1 MTGVVVDI
9 PALGAHGTAPALER
23 KRARAWVW
31 VYLGL
36 AGVVTEGALGI
47 LRSDWPGYPVPGPLW
62 WPLVLAVVLVAV
74 GVRQLV
80 AYGRM
85 RRTAATYVWCACAAV
100 VLPGERRWR
109 SLLVIRPHGEERVW
123 AVRVT
128 RLPWRPWPR
137 TEQDAFPLWWAGAPG
152 AAGIVA
158 LEDRREL
165 IRAVPLAA
173 VRPSLREAVDRAGA
187 ALLAEENPARPAPE
201 AVRPVRNRIRW
212 PWCAVLGL
220 LLLGLG
226 EAGQWSWRERD
237 VLVEATVTAAEYG
250 TRAQGDWCEVR
261 WEDPFGGGERH
272 AGRVSCPPDNVYGR
286 WQVDDPLYLW
296 IVADGPWRGA
306 YYHHPVADTVGPGG
320 AAMVTYR
327 GLSQAGGALLTGC
340 LLVLVTR
347 SAGRERLRYAQ
358 DIAERGR
365 RVAAGGPVPGPWPV
379 GTTLPVRGR
388 AAAAPAGAPD
398 PPCRAGGAGS
408 GWARAPIAPHPE
420 VRLSGWWR
428 VPVLWWRSGIPAVA
442 IMLGAWQTAAVLFAF
457 LVLAGPSLPTA
468 LRVVLL
474 LLPLV
479 PFLSLV
485 VMGIRALIGI
495 ERVRALVRVARQPQG
510 VPHRYELRYP
520 EGGEPWLALFPVD
533 HDPETDTDAQPVG
546 LVALEPPTR
555 RCPWPHRPEPTGIAF
570 VQGYGPVVP
579 RIEGEVFWPRG

>member
-9 PALGAHGTAPALER
+9 PALGAHGTASALER

-85 RRTAATYVWCACAAV
+85 CRTAATYVWCACAAV

-109 SLLVIRPHGEERVW
+109 SVLVIRPDGEERVW

-187 ALLAEENPARPAPE
+187 ALLAEENPGRPAPE

-261 WEDPFGGGERH
+261 WEDPFDGGERR

-365 RVAAGGPVPGPWPV
+365 RAPRAPWPV
-379 GTTLPVRGR
+379 GTNLPVQGR
-388 AAAAPAGAPD
+388 AAAAPAGAPGA
-398 PPCRAGGAGS
+398 PGAPGGAGS
-408 GWARAPIAPHPE
+408 GWARAPIAPHPK

-428 VPVLWWRSGIPAVA
+428 VPVLWWRSGIPAAA

-485 VMGIRALIGI
+485 VMGIRALIGV

-579 RIEGEVFWPRG
+579 RIKGEVFWPRG